1 MLVGDV
7 NKENIMIAKNNS
19 KSKQVYEVGEYCG
32 IDGRL
37 WSVLVEDNKDALR
50 NIKGVLLKHY
60 QKELDILLG
69 AYQECLGDSDYIMLV
84 KGFVCEYEDLLAKIK
99 SSDSLEQICYIRLEE
114 NYRYILVRKVKVI
127 S

>member
-1 MLVGDV
+1 M
-7 NKENIMIAKNNS
+7 KIENNS

-37 WSVLVEDNKDALR
+37 WSVLVEDNKDALK